1 MPFSCSI
8 TLHLPNQNSNRQRR
22 RSLRCI
28 IVLPV
33 KRKPTDAVHIT
44 PALLR
49 CVFNGFQSDL
59 LKLRSR
65 AVFFDDGKTLG
76 TMNLI
81 SVDMLLKQAD
91 FLGSRFPAVMLVKS
105 RNDFLAVSRNC
116 DSRPMNI
123 PASAACHF
131 RVPNGCRAM
140 MEIDY
145 FVFFAYSESM

>member
-105 RNDFLAVSRNC
+105 RNDFLADVEELRLETDEHSCQRGLPLQSTKRLPC
-116 DSRPMNI
+116 DDGDRLL
-123 PASAACHF
+123 C
-131 RVPNGCRAM
+131 
-140 MEIDY
+140 
-145 FVFFAYSESM
+145 FFCI